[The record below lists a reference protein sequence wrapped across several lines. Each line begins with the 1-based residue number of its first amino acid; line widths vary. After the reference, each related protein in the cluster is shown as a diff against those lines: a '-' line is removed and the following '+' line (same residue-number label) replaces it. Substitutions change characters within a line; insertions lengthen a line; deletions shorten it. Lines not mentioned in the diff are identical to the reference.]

1 MILITNNM
9 EPRPGQGGTA
19 IHLKDDIYIDA
30 DYLEE
35 IANIQPVYLEKIA
48 DIQPVQEGRWEND
61 VKNTHWGH
69 KYCSV
74 CGKTMRQFYEKY
86 CGNCGAKMQEE

>member
-9 EPRPGQGGTA
+9 EPRPGEGGTA

-35 IANIQPVYLEKIA
+35 IADV
-48 DIQPVQEGRWEND
+48 QPVQEGRWEND
-61 VKNTHWGH
+61 VKNKHWGH

-74 CGKTMRQFYEKY
+74 CRKTMRQFYEKY
-86 CGNCGAKMQEE
+86 CANCGAKMEATE

>member
-9 EPRPGQGGTA
+9 ESRPGEGGTA

-35 IANIQPVYLEKIA
+35 IS
-48 DIQPVQEGRWEND
+48 DIQPVKEGRWVAVEND
-61 VKNTHWGH
+61 LDYYPFMCSECYETVIKRTNRCPRCGVK
-69 KYCSV
+69 
-74 CGKTMRQFYEKY
+74 ME
-86 CGNCGAKMQEE
+86 AKENEND

>member
-9 EPRPGQGGTA
+9 EPRPGEGGTA

-35 IANIQPVYLEKIA
+35 IADV
-48 DIQPVQEGRWEND
+48 QPVQEGRWEND

-86 CGNCGAKMQEE
+86 CGNCGAKMQAKENEND

>member
-1 MILITNNM
+1 MILITNNI
-9 EPRPGQGGTA
+9 ESRPGEGGTA

-35 IANIQPVYLEKIA
+35 IS
-48 DIQPVQEGRWEND
+48 DMQPVQEGRWEND
-61 VKNTHWGH
+61 VKNKHWGH

-86 CGNCGAKMQEE
+86 CANCGARMRENK

>member
-9 EPRPGQGGTA
+9 ERRPGEGGTA

-35 IANIQPVYLEKIA
+35 IS
-48 DIQPVQEGRWEND
+48 DIQPIQEGRWEND
-61 VKNTHWGH
+61 VKNERFGH

-86 CGNCGAKMQEE
+86 CANCGAKMQKE